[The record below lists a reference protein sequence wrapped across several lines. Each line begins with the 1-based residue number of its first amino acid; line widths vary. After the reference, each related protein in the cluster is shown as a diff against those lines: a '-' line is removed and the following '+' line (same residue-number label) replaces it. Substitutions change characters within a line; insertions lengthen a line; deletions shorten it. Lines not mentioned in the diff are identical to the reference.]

1 MRNFGSRLFC
11 AILCLVLVSTCMI
24 GIASAEIRG
33 EWTGIYWKLD
43 DGKLTITG
51 IGGSLSFNFDDE
63 TSAFHEYKDEIRE
76 VDIKMGI
83 TEIGQWAFHDFTS
96 LTSVTLP
103 DSLQSIGDG
112 AFGGCSA
119 LSSIVI
125 PDSVTS
131 IGQNVFNDCS
141 SLTSIN
147 IPKSLTRIEYMSFYR
162 CSSLT
167 SVTIPDSVT
176 SIGGWAFMEC
186 SGLTSVTLPDSVTS
200 IEDAAFALCT
210 SLTSI
215 TIPDNVASIG
225 MGAFGGC
232 SALESI
238 TIPKSVTSIGS
249 SAFEGCSSLKSIT
262 IPEGVTSIGSSAF
275 SECPALESITIP
287 KSVTSIGSS
296 AFEGCSSLKS
306 ITIPEGVTSIGS
318 SAFSECPAL
327 ESIAFPDSITS
338 IESNMFWGCSA
349 LSFVEIP
356 RSVTSIGDYAFSSC
370 TALTF
375 LTLPDSITN
384 IGNRAFSY
392 CSSLASITIPA
403 GVTSIGEMAFPDD
416 TLLFVEAGSYA
427 EEYCRKNYYRYEKY
441 ISPENAG
448 FSITAKDNVSLLT
461 AGKSL
466 QLTVTFEYPDIINK
480 KEKNDS
486 ITWSVLN
493 ASTQEACPSASVN
506 ANGQLKVDR
515 SLDAPVDLLIKGTS
529 IYGTEAIIN
538 ITAIPVVTKVNV
550 DPAELIL
557 YIGSSD
563 PQTAKASL
571 VPDTVP
577 PACLTWTPANKKL
590 ISITEAGEGT
600 VSILPLE
607 AGKTT
612 VTVKEPNGKTAALKV
627 SVLIPVESVELT
639 VKGTVKA
646 GALVNIVPAVL
657 PKNAG
662 SKSVTYSLDVGE
674 DIAKINKEGQL
685 RIGKDVPSG
694 TKITV
699 TCTSAWAPVPVS
711 GSVTIEIP

>member
-232 SALESI
+232 S
-238 TIPKSVTSIGS
+238 
-249 SAFEGCSSLKSIT
+249 
-262 IPEGVTSIGSSAF
+262 
-275 SECPALESITIP
+275 ALESITIP